1 MLINT
6 NMGSK
11 DSGSICQSPA
21 VHYNHFPTSPEI
33 PAPPPPPPPIHTLSE
48 PPRSPIPRLDPK
60 RRLRSFNW
68 EAIPMERVKGR
79 SSLWSS
85 ETFHGDLQIDTG
97 TMEELFGK
105 HEEEIPPRT
114 YNPRRSISGG
124 DLPVHKVFL
133 LDSRRSMNISI
144 LLRQFKRPAA
154 QIVEDIRRGKVDGY
168 SSERLTELTKHLPD
182 RDEVERLRSF
192 QGDRGK
198 LSEADLFMLLLLDV
212 PSYGLRLESLI
223 LKKDFHPAI
232 VSQLSAARDLKTAA
246 EELLQCPELHFIL
259 KLVLKAGNFMNAGG
273 YAGNAAGFRVSSLL
287 KLADTKANKPGMN
300 LLHFVVM
307 EVQKKDPKYLHFAD
321 SLKHVQSASRLSED
335 NLLEEFE
342 KLQSRVNAMQKNLAA
357 HEEEELRQ
365 QMEEFLEDAEE
376 QLHDVQK
383 EADEL
388 RSWKRTLVDFLCED
402 EETFRMEECCK
413 IFSCFCQ
420 KFQTAIK
427 ENKVRELEEQRR
439 QQWERK
445 RLQKRHSMATCAS
458 LEAHQAVDELELTLQ
473 RNLQN
478 LCRTSSVRLC
488 RMRSLGSHSP
498 SAFVPQSE
506 QRERIRGCYDQKNA
520 EQMREMSE
528 RVLRQ
533 QMEYKCSRTLGPGH
547 KANFYPVSK
556 IPVNSYFQTATKED
570 IKVSPLKN
578 RAEILS
584 LEIKELEPR
593 VGTLTQPVHGV
604 NQQKP
609 QHVSRLGDQYT
620 PSLPDNSSV
629 ARWVTKAE
637 METQT
642 EILEPSGLSCQ
653 PFSYEGPDLLG
664 QAEPFLETAEPR
676 QPCDMTPN
684 WRKPLD
690 EAEIIRQ
697 SPLHLTCDQQSQT
710 HPKIETHSQM
720 PLMSGSIIVGQ
731 GLVTQCKCETIPEI
745 ASDMTEVAKY
755 SLEENGHGTQR
766 QQLQS
771 KIPGF
776 PAGSETLKPIL
787 THSDSQNFTQFSMK
801 SSPECSKKSV
811 MKSNSQQGISMWD
824 KQRDHLSSQISKKQ
838 PDNKKE
844 VAEPQTL
851 DLSAVD
857 FLHPSAV
864 DLELALSAP
873 ETSRLSELDIR
884 PDIYEQSLNSIITKN
899 NELEAS
905 LPSVPSPPSETLPGL
920 VQEEQQRS
928 SASSRTSNQHN
939 LEHDKQTLDPILS
952 TFPDQSEALPHT
964 LIHFHPETLRED
976 HSPRQS
982 ILKLPKQ
989 YTVKSFKQTLFKASP
1004 KNSRHSVSPM
1014 SGPSLV
1020 QPRPD
1025 TCNPSPT
1032 PPKAELSRISQPKPG
1047 CYMSRI
1053 NQVDHLA
1060 IKQPA
1065 KDMNGQ
1071 VAPPPRSVVEPT
1083 HDAPRVL
1090 QPQDMDYNYYVKG
1103 LKDAS
1108 IQREALNPCSK
1119 WKRELRKASETAE
1132 SKVESGNMDLNKDST
1147 EQKSADHPKTSS
1159 LGRTGRSTSKKTKND
1174 LGIKRVF
1181 TNKDVTLGSIN
1192 SIVAKHPPSSKSA
1205 NTETRDSKIPQ
1216 KTSSGLVKPPS
1227 TKPVGGFKEKREST
1241 HSGHGDSSKTEC
1253 KNSLPLASRSPAFS
1267 AESPGHGTDH
1277 GREPAW
1283 PSKKTN
1289 SVARVAIHVIKHY
1302 EVNSTLNRGARG
1314 PYLTTHPVW
1323 R

>member
-21 VHYNHFPTSPEI
+21 VHYNHFPMSPEI

-48 PPRSPIPRLDPK
+48 PPGSPIPRLDPK

-124 DLPVHKVFL
+124 DLPVNKVFL

-144 LLRQFKRPAA
+144 LLRQFKRSAA
-154 QIVEDIRRGKVDGY
+154 QIVEDIRRGNVEGY

-198 LSEADLFMLLLLDV
+198 LSEADLFMLLLLNV

-232 VSQLSAARDLKTAA
+232 VSQLSAARELKTAA

-335 NLLEEFE
+335 NLLEDFD
-342 KLQSRVNAMQKNLAA
+342 KLQSRVNAMQKNLAV
-357 HEEEELRQ
+357 HEEEELRR

-383 EADEL
+383 ETDEL

-445 RLQKRHSMATCAS
+445 RLQKRHSMATCGS
-458 LEAHQAVDELELTLQ
+458 LEAHQAVDELELTLE

-498 SAFVPQSE
+498 SPFVPQSE
-506 QRERIRGCYDQKNA
+506 QRERIRGYYDQKNA

-533 QMEYKCSRTLGPGH
+533 QMEYKSSRTLSPGH
-547 KANFYPVSK
+547 KANFYRVSK
-556 IPVNSYFQTATKED
+556 IPVNSYFQTVTKAD
-570 IKVSPLKN
+570 IKVSPPKD
-578 RAEILS
+578 RAEISPSS

-609 QHVSRLGDQYT
+609 QHVSQLGDQYT
-620 PSLPDNSSV
+620 PSLPDKSLS
-629 ARWVTKAE
+629 AHCVTKAE

-653 PFSYEGPDLLG
+653 PFNYEGPAILG
-664 QAEPFLETAEPR
+664 QTEPFLETAEPR
-676 QPCDMTPN
+676 QPLDMTPK

-690 EAEIIRQ
+690 GAEISRQ
-697 SPLHLTCDQQSQT
+697 SPLHLTCGQQSQT
-710 HPKIETHSQM
+710 HPKIEPPSQM
-720 PLMSGSIIVGQ
+720 PLMSGSIILRQ

-745 ASDMTEVAKY
+745 ASDRIEVTKY

-766 QQLQS
+766 QLPQS

-776 PAGSETLKPIL
+776 PPGFETLKPIL

-801 SSPECSKKSV
+801 SSPESGKKSV
-811 MKSNSQQGISMWD
+811 MQSNAQQGISMWN

-838 PDNKKE
+838 PDKKKE
-844 VAEPQTL
+844 VTEPQTL
-851 DLSAVD
+851 DPSAVD
-857 FLHPSAV
+857 FLH
-864 DLELALSAP
+864 LELLSLSAP
-873 ETSRLSELDIR
+873 ETSWLSELDIR

-899 NELEAS
+899 NELEAFI
-905 LPSVPSPPSETLPGL
+905 PSIPSPPSETLPGF

-939 LEHDKQTLDPILS
+939 LEHVKQTLDPILS
-952 TFPDQSEALPHT
+952 TFPDQSETLPHT
-964 LIHFHPETLRED
+964 LIHLHPETLRED

-982 ILKLPKQ
+982 TLKLPKQ
-989 YTVKSFKQTLFKASP
+989 YTVKSFKQTLVKASP
-1004 KNSRHSVSPM
+1004 KNSRRSVSPM

-1020 QPRPD
+1020 QPRSD

-1053 NQVDHLA
+1053 KQVDHLA
-1060 IKQPA
+1060 VKQPA

-1071 VAPPPRSVVEPT
+1071 VAPPSHNVVEPS
-1083 HDAPRVL
+1083 HVL
-1090 QPQDMDYNYYVKG
+1090 QPQDMDYNYYAKG

-1108 IQREALNPCSK
+1108 VQREALNPCSK
-1119 WKRELRKASETAE
+1119 WKRELRKASESAE
-1132 SKVESGNMDLNKDST
+1132 SKVESGNLDLNKDSA
-1147 EQKSADHPKTSS
+1147 EQKTADHPKTPS
-1159 LGRTGRSTSKKTKND
+1159 LGRTGSSTSKKTKND

-1181 TNKDVTLGSIN
+1181 TNKDVTLGSAN
-1192 SIVAKHPPSSKSA
+1192 SIVTKHPASTKPA

-1216 KTSSGLVKPPS
+1216 KTSAGPAKPPS
-1227 TKPVGGFKEKREST
+1227 TKTVGGVKERRESAR
-1241 HSGHGDSSKTEC
+1241 SSQSDSSKSERRS
-1253 KNSLPLASRSPAFS
+1253 SLPLASRPPAAS
-1267 AESPGHGTDH
+1267 AEGQGHPADH
-1277 GREPAW
+1277 GKDPAW

-1289 SVARVAIHVIKHY
+1289 SVARVAVHVVKHY
-1302 EVNSTLNRGARG
+1302 EVNSTLTRGARG